1 MTIRYSVSTKG
12 FYPVSI
18 DYPDLP
24 DDLVEITEEE
34 HYLLME
40 QLSVGGKQII
50 NQNGKLVVVDAPPP
64 SVTWEDIRA
73 KRNNILQQSDYTQLL
88 DWPGDK
94 NAWAVYRQALRDLP
108 QDYIYANRVIWPT
121 SPA

>member
-1 MTIRYSVSTKG
+1 MTIRYSASTKG

-34 HYLLME
+34 HHLLME

-50 NQNGKLVVVDAPPP
+50 NQNGKLVVVDAPRPP
-64 SVTWEDIRA
+64 VTWEDIRA
-73 KRNNILQQSDYTQLL
+73 KRDSILQQSDYTQLL